1 MRKAMHGM
9 TLIELMIVVI
19 VVTIL
24 ASVAYPNY
32 REYAA
37 RAKRNEAKAA
47 LLKIASNQER
57 VYLQTGTFTE
67 DLTALG
73 FGTDPYDTETDSYSV
88 DIVAGS
94 ADAAGYT
101 AVATYKGSDAEKDK
115 CKTLTINEQG
125 VKGSAPYNGCWKT
138 R

>member
-9 TLIELMIVVI
+9 TLIELLIVVL
-19 VVTIL
+19 VVAIL
-24 ASVAYPNY
+24 AAVSYPNY
-32 REYAA
+32 REYTA

-67 DLTALG
+67 DLTQLG
-73 FGTDPYDTETDSYSV
+73 FGSDPYTTETETYTV
-88 DIVAGS
+88 DIVPGS

-101 AVATYKGSDAEKDK
+101 AVATYRGSDGEKDK
-115 CKTLTINEQG
+115 CKTFTINEQG

>member
-9 TLIELMIVVI
+9 TLVELLIVVL
-19 VVTIL
+19 VVSIL
-24 ASVAYPNY
+24 AAVSYPNY
-32 REYAA
+32 RDYVA

-57 VYLQTGTFTE
+57 VYLQTGSFTE
-67 DLTALG
+67 DLTQLG
-73 FGTDPYDTETDSYSV
+73 FGSDPYDTESDTYTV

-115 CKTLTINEQG
+115 CKTFTINEAG

>member
-1 MRKAMHGM
+1 MRKRMHGI
-9 TLIELMIVVI
+9 TLIELMIVVVI
-19 VVTIL
+19 VTIL
-24 ASVAYPNY
+24 AAVSYPNY

-57 VYLQTGTFTE
+57 VYLQTGSFTE
-67 DLTALG
+67 DLTQLG
-73 FGTDPYDTETDSYSV
+73 FGTDPYTTDSDSYTV
-88 DIVAGS
+88 DVLAG
-94 ADAAGYT
+94 ADAAGFT
-101 AVATYKGSDAEKDK
+101 AQATYTGTDAEKDK
-115 CKTLTINEQG
+115 CKTFTINAQG